1 MTYNC
6 KTCKNTGSVE
16 YVYQDSYGNFDLHL
30 EICDCELD
38 RKVYNTYEGEAPPK
52 SGYCSKGGVV
62 LPE

>member
-6 KTCKNTGSVE
+6 KKCKDTGSVE
-16 YVYQDSYGNFDLHL
+16 YAYQDQYGNFDLYL

-38 RKVYNTYEGEAPPK
+38 RKDFIHDVCEAAPK
-52 SGYCSKGGVV
+52 SGYCSKEGVV